1 MKAVVS
7 DRDPGAA
14 FRGFAGAG
22 VGRPPPQPVIHPK
35 KQKSFLGDPGQ
46 EAGATQER
54 GTIENSLLWNSG
66 GGSIIKTGQA

>member
-1 MKAVVS
+1 LKAVVS

-46 EAGATQER
+46 EAGATQRPALHLGGYCIMQTR
-54 GTIENSLLWNSG
+54 GPG
-66 GGSIIKTGQA
+66 AGD